1 MEGVMDVNTFKLLE
15 LIMLFGVILA
25 FGFWQLHSVN
35 KEIRARKACKKQAAN
50 GASIATTDKP

>member
-1 MEGVMDVNTFKLLE
+1 MDVNTFKLLE
-15 LIMLFGVILA
+15 LIMLFGVI
-25 FGFWQLHSVN
+25 SVN